1 MYNKVFSYDFN
12 QNEQVFSGFS
22 KILNEIR
29 DAKQWTQEEM
39 NFEFERRKSL
49 LDGLV
54 KNNITDYTNI
64 TRIINIYYKDP
75 ETAMKMA
82 SSEVAAPYFINS
94 TGVNGDSLNSLK
106 VKAEPLVEISLPN
119 VNWIL

>member
-1 MYNKVFSYDFN
+1 MLFLTSPSSRVKRIEEAERRLPDFLRDLAGHTNFGTPMSEAILRSAENKYGPLS
-12 QNEQVFSGFS
+12 
-22 KILNEIR
+22 I
-29 DAKQWTQEEM
+29 
-39 NFEFERRKSL
+39 ERRKSL

-82 SSEVAAPYFINS
+82 SGI
-94 TGVNGDSLNSLK
+94 
-106 VKAEPLVEISLPN
+106 
-119 VNWIL
+119 